1 MEKRP
6 ALWITAVGLVFFGV
20 LHAWMRFE
28 GASDTEIQNV
38 LIGWLVF
45 AGFCSFCSAMLH
57 GGGFG
62 GWLLLMIPLSLC
74 CGASI
79 LAIDHPALAAGI
91 VLAIAVLYAW
101 LAYLEY
107 LDTPYGPHAR
117 PVREIPGLGAVIVSG
132 KTPRQVRAEVVRLK
146 QEYGK

>member
-1 MEKRP
+1 MEERP
-6 ALWITAVGLVFFGV
+6 VIWISAIGLIFFGA

-28 GASDTEIQNV
+28 GSADTEIQNV

-45 AGFCSFCSAMLH
+45 AGFCSFWSAMWH

-62 GWLLLMIPLSLC
+62 LWLLIMIPVSLC

-79 LAIDHPALAAGI
+79 LAIDHPVLVAGI
-91 VLAIAVLYAW
+91 LLTIAVLYAW
-101 LAYLEY
+101 LAYLQY

-117 PVREIPGLGAVIVSG
+117 PVREIPGLGAIIVSG
-132 KTPRQVRAEVVRLK
+132 RTPRQVRAEVKRLK
-146 QEYGK
+146 EEHGR